1 MMARVTEAH
10 VEARRNQ
17 ILDAAWSCFAKR
29 GYHQTTM
36 QDIATDAGISA
47 GAIYRYY
54 ASKEAVLAAIT
65 ERNTERYAELLADI
79 RSESSGPMD
88 VLDAIGQTM
97 LATFED
103 PLFETNTRLD
113 IEIRPETLRN
123 DVLRE
128 RTRSQL
134 EFWRKS
140 LVTLLHEARENGE
153 LRKDIDIE
161 TFVVLAISAYE
172 GLRGWGLIDR
182 AIFRPR
188 DVFDLLLNLA
198 SSKSLPP
205 TGENPYG
212 LN

>member
-1 MMARVTEAH
+1 MARVTEAH

-29 GYHQTTM
+29 GFHQTTM

-54 ASKEAVLAAIT
+54 ASKEAVLASIT

-79 RSESSGPMD
+79 RSEAKEPMD
-88 VLDAIGQTM
+88 MLDAIGQTM

-103 PLFETNTRLD
+103 PMFETNTRLD
-113 IEIRPETLRN
+113 IEVRPETLRN

-128 RTRSQL
+128 RFRQQL

-140 LVTLLHEARENGE
+140 LVVLLQEARDKGE
-153 LRKDIDIE
+153 LRKDIDID
-161 TFVVLAISAYE
+161 TFVVLAIAAYD
-172 GLRGWGLIDR
+172 GLRGWGLIDPK
-182 AIFRPR
+182 IFRPR
-188 DVFDLLLNLA
+188 EVFDLLMNLV
-198 SSKSLPP
+198 SSKSIPGDP
-205 TGENPYG
+205 GHT

>member
-1 MMARVTEAH
+1 MARVTEAH

-29 GYHQTTM
+29 GFHQTTM

-79 RSESSGPMD
+79 RSEGKEPMD

-97 LATFED
+97 MATFED
-103 PLFETNTRLD
+103 PMFETNTRLD
-113 IEIRPETLRN
+113 IEVRPETLRN

-128 RTRSQL
+128 RFRQQL

-140 LVTLLHEARENGE
+140 LVVLLQEARDKGE
-153 LRKDIDIE
+153 LRKDIDID
-161 TFVVLAISAYE
+161 TFVVLAIAAYD
-172 GLRGWGLIDR
+172 GLRGWGLIDPQ
-182 AIFRPR
+182 IFRPR
-188 DVFDLLLNLA
+188 EVFDLLMNLV
-198 SSKSLPP
+198 SSKNIPGDP
-205 TGENPYG
+205 GHT

>member
-1 MMARVTEAH
+1 MARVTEAH

-88 VLDAIGQTM
+88 VLEAIGQTM

>member
-1 MMARVTEAH
+1 MARVTEAH

-29 GYHQTTM
+29 GFHQTTM

-79 RSESSGPMD
+79 RSEAKEPMD

-103 PLFETNTRLD
+103 PMFETNTRLD
-113 IEIRPETLRN
+113 IEVRPETLRN

-128 RTRSQL
+128 RFRQQL

-140 LVTLLHEARENGE
+140 LVVLLQEARDKGE
-153 LRKDIDIE
+153 LRRDIDID
-161 TFVVLAISAYE
+161 TFVVLAIAAYD
-172 GLRGWGLIDR
+172 GLRGWGLIDPQ
-182 AIFRPR
+182 IFRPR
-188 DVFDLLLNLA
+188 EVFDLLMNLVSAKNIPGDPGHALN
-198 SSKSLPP
+198 
-205 TGENPYG
+205 
-212 LN
+212 

>member
-1 MMARVTEAH
+1 MARVTEAH

-17 ILDAAWSCFAKR
+17 ILDAAWSCFARR

-79 RSESSGPMD
+79 RAESRTPMD

-128 RTRSQL
+128 RARQQL
-134 EFWRKS
+134 EFWRQS
-140 LVTLLHEARENGE
+140 LVNLLKEARENGE
-153 LRKDIDIE
+153 LRKDIDID

-172 GLRGWGLIDR
+172 GLRGWGLIDP

-188 DVFDLLLNLA
+188 EVFDLLLNLVSA
-198 SSKSLPP
+198 KSLPP
-205 TGENPYG
+205 TGESPYG

>member
-1 MMARVTEAH
+1 MARVTEAH

-79 RSESSGPMD
+79 RSESKEPMD

-128 RTRSQL
+128 RARQQL
-134 EFWRKS
+134 EFWRQS
-140 LVTLLHEARENGE
+140 LVVLLKEARENGE
-153 LRKDIDIE
+153 LRKDIDID

-172 GLRGWGLIDR
+172 GLRGWGLIDP

-188 DVFDLLLNLA
+188 EVFDLLLNLV

>member
-1 MMARVTEAH
+1 MARVTEAH

-79 RSESSGPMD
+79 QSESKTPMD

-128 RTRSQL
+128 RARGQL

-172 GLRGWGLIDR
+172 GLRGWGLIDP

-188 DVFDLLLNLA
+188 EVFDLLMNLV

>member
-1 MMARVTEAH
+1 MARVTEAH

-17 ILDAAWSCFAKR
+17 ILDAAWSCFARR

-79 RSESSGPMD
+79 RAESRTPMD

-128 RTRSQL
+128 RARQQL
-134 EFWRKS
+134 EFWRQS
-140 LVTLLHEARENGE
+140 LVNLLKEARANGE
-153 LRKDIDIE
+153 LRKDIDID

-172 GLRGWGLIDR
+172 GLRGWGLIDP

-188 DVFDLLLNLA
+188 EVFDLLLNLVSA
-198 SSKSLPP
+198 KSLPP
-205 TGENPYG
+205 TGESPYG

>member
-1 MMARVTEAH
+1 MARVTEAH

-79 RSESSGPMD
+79 RSEAKEPMD

-103 PLFETNTRLD
+103 PLFEMNTRLD

-123 DVLRE
+123 EVLRE
-128 RTRSQL
+128 RSRQQL

-140 LVTLLHEARENGE
+140 LVVLLQEARDKGE
-153 LRKDIDIE
+153 LRKDIDID
-161 TFVVLAISAYE
+161 TFVVLAIAAYD
-172 GLRGWGLIDR
+172 GLRGWGLIDP

-188 DVFDLLLNLA
+188 EVFDLLLNLV
-198 SSKSLPP
+198 SSKSIPGDP
-205 TGENPYG
+205 GHA

>member
-1 MMARVTEAH
+1 MARVTEAH

-29 GYHQTTM
+29 GFHQTTM

-79 RSESSGPMD
+79 RSEAKEPMAM
-88 VLDAIGQTM
+88 LDAIGQTM

-103 PLFETNTRLD
+103 PMFETNTRLD
-113 IEIRPETLRN
+113 IEVRPETLRN

-128 RTRSQL
+128 RFRQQL

-140 LVTLLHEARENGE
+140 LVVLLQEARDKGE
-153 LRKDIDIE
+153 LRRDIDID
-161 TFVVLAISAYE
+161 TFVVLAIAAYD
-172 GLRGWGLIDR
+172 GLRGWGLIDP

-188 DVFDLLLNLA
+188 EVFDLLMDLVSAKNIPGDPGHTLN
-198 SSKSLPP
+198 
-205 TGENPYG
+205 
-212 LN
+212 

>member
-1 MMARVTEAH
+1 MARVTEAH

-17 ILDAAWSCFAKR
+17 ILDAAWSCFAQR
-29 GYHQTTM
+29 GFHQTTM

-79 RSESSGPMD
+79 RSEAKEPMD
-88 VLDAIGQTM
+88 MLDAIGQTM

-103 PLFETNTRLD
+103 PMFETNTRLD
-113 IEIRPETLRN
+113 IEVRPETLRN

-128 RTRSQL
+128 RFRQQL

-140 LVTLLHEARENGE
+140 LVVLLQEARDKGE
-153 LRKDIDIE
+153 LRRDIDID
-161 TFVVLAISAYE
+161 TFVVLAIAAYD
-172 GLRGWGLIDR
+172 GLRGWGLIDPE
-182 AIFRPR
+182 IFRPR
-188 DVFDLLLNLA
+188 EVFDLLMNLVSSRNIPGDPGHTLN
-198 SSKSLPP
+198 
-205 TGENPYG
+205 
-212 LN
+212 

>member
-1 MMARVTEAH
+1 MARVTEAH

-29 GYHQTTM
+29 GFHQTTM

-79 RSESSGPMD
+79 RSEAKEPMD
-88 VLDAIGQTM
+88 MLDAIGQTM

-103 PLFETNTRLD
+103 PMFETNARLD
-113 IEIRPETLRN
+113 IEVRPETLRN

-128 RTRSQL
+128 RFRQQL

-140 LVTLLHEARENGE
+140 LVVLLQEAKDKGE
-153 LRKDIDIE
+153 LRRDIDVD
-161 TFVVLAISAYE
+161 TFVVLAIAAYD
-172 GLRGWGLIDR
+172 GLRGWGLIDPE
-182 AIFRPR
+182 IFRPR
-188 DVFDLLLNLA
+188 EVFNLLMDLV
-198 SSKSLPP
+198 SSKNIPGDP
-205 TGENPYG
+205 GHT

>member
-1 MMARVTEAH
+1 MARVTEAH

-54 ASKEAVLAAIT
+54 ASKEAVLASIT

-79 RSESSGPMD
+79 RSESKTPMD

-128 RTRSQL
+128 RARSQL

-140 LVTLLHEARENGE
+140 LVTLLREARENGE

-188 DVFDLLLNLA
+188 DVFDLLLNLV

>member
-1 MMARVTEAH
+1 MARVTEAH

-17 ILDAAWSCFAKR
+17 ILDAAWGCFAR
-29 GYHQTTM
+29 HGYHQTTM

-79 RSESSGPMD
+79 KAEAQEPMD
-88 VLDAIGQTM
+88 VLDAVGQTM

-103 PLFETNTRLD
+103 PMYEENTRLD
-113 IEIRPETLRN
+113 IEIRPETIRN

-128 RTRSQL
+128 RYRQQL
-134 EFWRKS
+134 EFWRRA
-140 LVTLLHEARENGE
+140 LVVLLREARDKGE
-153 LRKDIDIE
+153 LRKDIDID
-161 TFVVLAISAYE
+161 TFVILAISAYD
-172 GLRGWGLIDR
+172 GLRSWGLVDPN
-182 AIFRPR
+182 IFKPR
-188 DVFDLLLNLA
+188 EVFDLLLNLV
-198 SSKSLPP
+198 SSKKIPGE
-205 TGENPYG
+205 TGST

>member
-88 VLDAIGQTM
+88 VLEAIGQTM

>member
-1 MMARVTEAH
+1 MARVTEAH

-17 ILDAAWSCFAKR
+17 ILDAAWSCFARR

-65 ERNTERYAELLADI
+65 ERNTARYAELLADI
-79 RSESSGPMD
+79 QSESNTAMD

-97 LATFED
+97 LATFDD

-128 RTRSQL
+128 RARQQL
-134 EFWRKS
+134 EFWRQS
-140 LVTLLHEARENGE
+140 LVVLLKEARENGE
-153 LRKDIDIE
+153 LRKDIDID

-172 GLRGWGLIDR
+172 GLRGWGLIDP

-188 DVFDLLLNLA
+188 EVFDLLLNLV

>member
-1 MMARVTEAH
+1 MARVTEAH

-79 RSESSGPMD
+79 RSEAKEPMD

-97 LATFED
+97 MATFED
-103 PLFETNTRLD
+103 PMFEMNTRLD
-113 IEIRPETLRN
+113 IEIRPETIRN

-128 RTRSQL
+128 RSRQQL
-134 EFWRKS
+134 EFWRQS
-140 LVTLLHEARENGE
+140 LVVLLREARDKGE
-153 LRKDIDIE
+153 LRKDIDID
-161 TFVVLAISAYE
+161 TFVVLAIAAYE
-172 GLRGWGLIDR
+172 GLRNWGLIDQSV
-182 AIFRPR
+182 FRPR
-188 DVFDLLLNLA
+188 EVFDLLMNLV
-198 SSKSLPP
+198 SSKSIPGE
-205 TGENPYG
+205 TGHT

>member
-1 MMARVTEAH
+1 MARVTEAH

-79 RSESSGPMD
+79 RSESKTPMD

-128 RTRSQL
+128 RARSQL

-205 TGENPYG
+205 AGENPYG

>member
-1 MMARVTEAH
+1 
-10 VEARRNQ
+10 
-17 ILDAAWSCFAKR
+17 
-29 GYHQTTM
+29 M

-79 RSESSGPMD
+79 RSEGKEPMD

-97 LATFED
+97 MATFED
-103 PLFETNTRLD
+103 PMFETNTRLD
-113 IEIRPETLRN
+113 IEVRPETLRN

-128 RTRSQL
+128 RFRQQL

-140 LVTLLHEARENGE
+140 LVVLLQEARDKGE
-153 LRKDIDIE
+153 LRKDIDID
-161 TFVVLAISAYE
+161 TFVVLAIAAYD
-172 GLRGWGLIDR
+172 GLRSWGLIDPQ
-182 AIFRPR
+182 IFRPR
-188 DVFDLLLNLA
+188 EVFDLLMNLV
-198 SSKSLPP
+198 SSKNIPGDP
-205 TGENPYG
+205 GHT

>member
-1 MMARVTEAH
+1 MARVTEAH

-29 GYHQTTM
+29 GFHQTTM

-79 RSESSGPMD
+79 RSEAKEPMD

-103 PLFETNTRLD
+103 PMFETNTRLD
-113 IEIRPETLRN
+113 IEVRPETLRN

-128 RTRSQL
+128 RFRQQL

-140 LVTLLHEARENGE
+140 LVVLLEEAREKGE
-153 LRKDIDIE
+153 LRRDIDID
-161 TFVVLAISAYE
+161 TFVVLAIAAYD
-172 GLRGWGLIDR
+172 GLRGWGLIDPQ
-182 AIFRPR
+182 IFRPR
-188 DVFDLLLNLA
+188 EVFDLLMDLVSAKKIPGDPGHTLN
-198 SSKSLPP
+198 
-205 TGENPYG
+205 
-212 LN
+212 

>member
-1 MMARVTEAH
+1 MARVTEAH

-17 ILDAAWSCFAKR
+17 ILDAAWSCFARR

-65 ERNTERYAELLADI
+65 ERNTARYAELLADI
-79 RSESSGPMD
+79 QSESNTAMD

-128 RTRSQL
+128 RARQQL
-134 EFWRKS
+134 EFWRQS
-140 LVTLLHEARENGE
+140 LVVLLKEARENGE
-153 LRKDIDIE
+153 LRKDIDID

-172 GLRGWGLIDR
+172 GLRGWGLIDP

-188 DVFDLLLNLA
+188 EVFDLLLNLV

>member
-1 MMARVTEAH
+1 MARVTEAH

-79 RSESSGPMD
+79 QSESSGPMD

-128 RTRSQL
+128 RARSQL

-172 GLRGWGLIDR
+172 GLRGWGLIDP

-188 DVFDLLLNLA
+188 EVFDLLLNLV

>member
-1 MMARVTEAH
+1 MARVTEAH

-54 ASKEAVLAAIT
+54 ASKEAVLASIT

-79 RSESSGPMD
+79 RSESKTPMD

-128 RTRSQL
+128 RARSQL

-188 DVFDLLLNLA
+188 DVFDLLMNLV

>member
-1 MMARVTEAH
+1 MARVTEAH

-79 RSESSGPMD
+79 QSESSGPMD

-128 RTRSQL
+128 RARSQL

-172 GLRGWGLIDR
+172 GLRGWGLIDP

-188 DVFDLLLNLA
+188 EVFDLLLNLA

>member
-1 MMARVTEAH
+1 MARVTEAH

-65 ERNTERYAELLADI
+65 ERNTERYAELLTDI
-79 RSESSGPMD
+79 QSESSGPMD

-128 RTRSQL
+128 RARSQL

-140 LVTLLHEARENGE
+140 LVTLLREARENGE
-153 LRKDIDIE
+153 LRKDIDVE

-172 GLRGWGLIDR
+172 GLRGWGLIDP

-188 DVFDLLLNLA
+188 EVFDLLMNLV

>member
-1 MMARVTEAH
+1 MARVTEAH

-17 ILDAAWSCFAKR
+17 ILDAAWGCFARR
-29 GYHQTTM
+29 GFHQTTM

-79 RSESSGPMD
+79 RSEAKEPMAM
-88 VLDAIGQTM
+88 LDAIGQTM

-103 PLFETNTRLD
+103 PMFETNTRLD
-113 IEIRPETLRN
+113 IEVRPETLRN

-128 RTRSQL
+128 RFRQQL

-140 LVTLLHEARENGE
+140 LVVLLQEARDKGE
-153 LRKDIDIE
+153 LRRDIDID
-161 TFVVLAISAYE
+161 TFVVLAIAAYD
-172 GLRGWGLIDR
+172 GLRGWGLIDP

-188 DVFDLLLNLA
+188 EVFDLLMDLVSAKNIPGDPGHTLN
-198 SSKSLPP
+198 
-205 TGENPYG
+205 
-212 LN
+212 

>member
-1 MMARVTEAH
+1 MARVTEAH

-17 ILDAAWSCFAKR
+17 ILDAAWGCFAQH

-79 RSESSGPMD
+79 RSEAKEPMD

-103 PLFETNTRLD
+103 PMFEMNTRLD

-128 RTRSQL
+128 RSRQQL
-134 EFWRKS
+134 EFWRKA
-140 LVTLLHEARENGE
+140 LVVLLQEARDKGE
-153 LRKDIDIE
+153 LRKDIDID
-161 TFVVLAISAYE
+161 TFVVLAISSYE
-172 GLRGWGLIDR
+172 GLRGWGLINPE
-182 AIFRPR
+182 IFRPR
-188 DVFDLLLNLA
+188 EVFDLLLNLV
-198 SSKSLPP
+198 SSKNIPGDP
-205 TGENPYG
+205 GHT

>member
-1 MMARVTEAH
+1 MARVTEAH

-17 ILDAAWSCFAKR
+17 ILDAAWSCFAQR
-29 GYHQTTM
+29 GFHQTTM

-79 RSESSGPMD
+79 RSEGKEPMD

-97 LATFED
+97 MATFED
-103 PLFETNTRLD
+103 PMFETNTRLD
-113 IEIRPETLRN
+113 IEVRPETLRN

-128 RTRSQL
+128 RFRQQL

-140 LVTLLHEARENGE
+140 LVVLLQEARDKGE
-153 LRKDIDIE
+153 LRKDIDID
-161 TFVVLAISAYE
+161 TFVVLAIAAYD
-172 GLRGWGLIDR
+172 GLRSWGLIDPQ
-182 AIFRPR
+182 IFRPR
-188 DVFDLLLNLA
+188 EVFDLLMNLV
-198 SSKSLPP
+198 SSKNIPGDP
-205 TGENPYG
+205 GHT